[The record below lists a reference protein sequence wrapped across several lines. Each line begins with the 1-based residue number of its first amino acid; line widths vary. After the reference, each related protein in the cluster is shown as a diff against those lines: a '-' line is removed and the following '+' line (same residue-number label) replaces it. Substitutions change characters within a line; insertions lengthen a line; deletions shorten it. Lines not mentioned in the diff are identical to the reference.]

1 MEETRATPAPERRAR
16 RWPVTWQVI
25 LITLILVEFAAVAT
39 LMIFQEPETVTIA
52 VSAYVCGLTTLA
64 IGVGVL
70 LARQVWKPLR
80 LPGCLGGLVFII
92 VGSLGA
98 VYAETVYWG
107 FEKVFGAQGVAA
119 DPNLIVDLL
128 VTMPWYFAMVTAL
141 WLVQRRFRYHWTTVA
156 LLGALYEAAGDGIV
170 GHIVGG
176 NAITLEYL
184 FLLLVFFPG
193 IFMVTYAPM
202 VVVPVWLFP
211 MDDKRY
217 TGPRW
222 LKIVGGFLPLLPLI
236 PYGAIVILL
245 FRPS

>member
-1 MEETRATPAPERRAR
+1 MDTTESASAPEKRMGRRR
-16 RWPVTWQVI
+16 VTWQT
-25 LITLILVEFAAVAT
+25 TLIGLILAEFCAVAV
-39 LMIFQEPETVTIA
+39 LMVFQEPEAVTIA
-52 VSAYVCGLTTLA
+52 VSAFVCGLTTLA
-64 IGVGVL
+64 IGVGAL
-70 LARQVWKPLR
+70 LARHYWKPLQ
-80 LPGCLGGLVFII
+80 LHGCLSGPLFVI

-98 VYAETVYWG
+98 TWVETVYWA

-119 DPNLIVDLL
+119 HPNLIIDLL
-128 VTMPWYFAMVTAL
+128 VTMPWYISMVAVL
-141 WLVQRRFRYHWTTVA
+141 WFMQRRFRYHWTTVA

-211 MDDKRY
+211 MDDEPY

-222 LKIVGGFLPLLPLI
+222 QRFLGAFLPLLPLI
-236 PYGAIVILL
+236 PYGLIVILL
-245 FRPS
+245 FG